1 MGESVWGVLT
11 DGGEAGTPGH
21 DAKRSRGGDRTAA
34 SNPIRSEA
42 SAVRIEDSS
51 SFTGSRRTQLTTRTD
66 TRASA

>member
-42 SAVRIEDSS
+42 PQFELRTPAA
-51 SFTGSRRTQLTTRTD
+51 SRVPGERN
-66 TRASA
+66 